1 MWLRKVNLRSQEA
14 TCKHLHGVQIVVSL
28 GGGADE
34 VFGGGTY
41 ALEEDLGLQIPA
53 VYQLAR

>member
-1 MWLRKVNLRSQEA
+1 MWLSKVNPRSQEA
-14 TCKHLHGVQIVVSL
+14 TRKHLQGVQIVVSL

-41 ALEEDLGLQIPA
+41 ALEEDLGGTA
-53 VYQLAR
+53 E